1 MKKKNQN
8 SEIQTQSELLMT
20 RIEDF
25 FMHEN
30 HLKKMIDILSGTS
43 NLSLRIIDWFVTN
56 YSKKYDVI
64 YALKK
69 DDYEQIYDLEYNNNY
84 NYNEIKY
91 HEIDSENEKNYINE
105 FNSDINIIKNKIHTA
120 VTINEE
126 MIDDIQK
133 TKFIVF
139 LEYKSQLKA
148 FSKKQFDSFCRGER
162 IKFNYIFNN
171 QAYQIETTVGQLNFF
186 RWGIQNNLFIY
197 IEQNYEK
204 IEKDMNESIQNK
216 KNKKKEGNS
225 KRIMYQPQNNAF
237 QKKNIRV
244 LVYFN

>member
-20 RIEDF
+20 RIEEF
-25 FMHEN
+25 FMNEN

-69 DDYEQIYDLEYNNNY
+69 DDYEEIHDLECK
-84 NYNEIKY
+84 EIKY
-91 HEIDSENEKNYINE
+91 HEIDSENETNYMNE
-105 FNSDINIIKNKIHTA
+105 CVTKNKIQSTS
-120 VTINEE
+120 TINEE

-162 IKFNYIFNN
+162 IKFNYNFNN

-237 QKKNIRV
+237 QKKNFKI

>member
-1 MKKKNQN
+1 MLMKKKNQN

-20 RIEDF
+20 RIHEF
-25 FMHEN
+25 FYNEE

-43 NLSLRIIDWFVTN
+43 SLSLRIIDWFVTN

-69 DDYEQIYDLEYNNNY
+69 DDYENIYDLDDMAFE
-84 NYNEIKY
+84 
-91 HEIDSENEKNYINE
+91 ENI
-105 FNSDINIIKNKIHTA
+105 SD
-120 VTINEE
+120 E
-126 MIDDIQK
+126 MVDDIQK

-162 IKFNYIFNN
+162 IKFNYTFHN
-171 QAYQIETTVGQLNFF
+171 QPYQIETTVGQLNFF
-186 RWGIQNNLFIY
+186 RWGIQNNLFIF
-197 IEQNYEK
+197 IQQNYEK

-216 KNKKKEGNS
+216 KCKKKEGNS
-225 KRIMYQPQNNAF
+225 KRIMYQSQNNAF
-237 QKKNIRV
+237 QKKNFKI